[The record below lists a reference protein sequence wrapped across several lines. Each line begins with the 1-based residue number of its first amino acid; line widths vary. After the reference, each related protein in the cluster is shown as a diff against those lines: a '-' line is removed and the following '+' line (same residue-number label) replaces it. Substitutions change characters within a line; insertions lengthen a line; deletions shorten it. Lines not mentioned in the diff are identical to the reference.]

1 VVYGGAVSRSDPQRI
16 LIAQWTGIRN
26 RLHNEARV
34 SEERASNV
42 VDAWVAEA
50 EHRGIRRDDYRYWD
64 YAWDWLLEQ
73 R

>member
-1 VVYGGAVSRSDPQRI
+1 MDGDPQPPPP
-16 LIAQWTGIRN
+16 
-26 RLHNEARV
+26 NEARV

>member
-1 VVYGGAVSRSDPQRI
+1 MVYIDAVRRRDPQRI
-16 LIAQWTGIRN
+16 FIAQWTAIRN
-26 RLHNEARV
+26 RLRNEGRV
-34 SEERASNV
+34 SEGRASNL

-73 R
+73 K